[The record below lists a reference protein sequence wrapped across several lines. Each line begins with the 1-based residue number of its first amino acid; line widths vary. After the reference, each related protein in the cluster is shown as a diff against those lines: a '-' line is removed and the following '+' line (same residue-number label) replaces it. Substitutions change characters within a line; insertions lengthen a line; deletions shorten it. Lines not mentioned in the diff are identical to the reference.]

1 MKTES
6 NLQTRRRTISGYEQI
21 LKNREE
27 REAQELAEKEE
38 LQRKS
43 LAEMAVIS
51 QNQIKAIC
59 HEIQVRYTAMV
70 NAGKDMQEYQ
80 RQLNEKI
87 KEEELFHSTTEDLY
101 KTQKIDESQESKMA
115 LRRSAYHIL
124 PILDSFFAFLALSP
138 IITAKIAHSS
148 SFLANFAEGIGV
160 ASSLLLGYGLSVL
173 SRFAVSSMSEDDSP
187 RKRTLK
193 LLATGLAMI
202 SLPLM
207 YIIGEVHFS
216 GGDNWT
222 YTICFSLVSLIIQLL
237 IVSGYKQQ
245 NEALYYFRIK
255 EKNRKT
261 EETRKADEAAIRS
274 EIDEIRRK
282 IQNLVSSFE
291 KDYADFMQ
299 RFTELAAARDEHILK
314 FGQEAKIYLNQLV
327 IYIGNLF
334 CFRRQVIPL
343 YLAEDGSVLSM
354 PFVDFPNV
362 GGINEIYT
370 ISDFVHIDNML
381 KRTWQEVNLTETN
394 RVLEERQKNVITAQ
408 DQTDEVPPAGKSDS
422 PKGEIW

>member
-6 NLQTRRRTISGYEQI
+6 TPQTRRRTISGYEQI

-80 RQLNEKI
+80 KQLNEKI
-87 KEEELFHSTTEDLY
+87 KEEELFYSTTEDLY

-245 NEALYYFRIK
+245 NEALHYFRIK
-255 EKNRKT
+255 EKNSKIEAT
-261 EETRKADEAAIRS
+261 KQADEAAIRS

-394 RVLEERQKNVITAQ
+394 RVLEERQKNVIAAQ